1 MFLQDNTWF
10 SLGVLC
16 AFSLAPAD
24 ALTKKYFSDATG
36 LQLTALRLAAPG
48 ILLLPLTFIYPLPP
62 VPPVF
67 WVLIVILVPFE
78 LLAMWLYM
86 LAIRDNPLHL
96 TVPYLAF
103 TPVFNILTG
112 MVILGETI
120 SLTGFF
126 GILLVVTGA
135 WFLNVESIH
144 FHDWKAPFMAFFRVR
159 GPRLMLSV
167 ALIYSFT
174 SVLGKRAMQYATP
187 ESFGPFYFALLGM
200 VGIAVTLLHYPGN
213 TIVFVRRWQ
222 PLLLV
227 GGCMAIMIITHF
239 HAVAQVEVAYFI
251 AVKRS
256 SLLFGILYGYLL
268 FREENIYRHF
278 LAGALMVCGIAM
290 IVAG

>member
-1 MFLQDNTWF
+1 MNWF
-10 SLGVLC
+10 PLGLLC
-16 AFSLAPAD
+16 AFSLASAD

-36 LQLTALRLAAPG
+36 LQLTVLRLAAPG

-62 VPPVF
+62 VPPFF

-120 SLTGFF
+120 SLAGFL

-135 WFLNVESIH
+135 WFLNIESIR
-144 FHDWKAPFMAFFRVR
+144 FHDWKASFTAILRIR

-174 SVLGKRAMQYATP
+174 SVLGKLAMQYATP
-187 ESFGPFYFALLGM
+187 ESFGPFYFTLLGM
-200 VGIAVTLLHYPGN
+200 VAIGVVLLHKPGS
-213 TIVFVRRWQ
+213 TMLLVRRWQ
-222 PLLLV
+222 PMLVV
-227 GGCMAIMIITHF
+227 GGCMAVMIITHF
-239 HAVAQVEVAYFI
+239 RAIAEVEVAYFI

-256 SLLFGILYGYLL
+256 SLIFGILYGYLL
-268 FREENIYRHF
+268 FKEENLFRHF
-278 LAGALMVCGIAM
+278 LAGALMVSGVAL